1 MPIRIIFDEVK
12 IMTDTRR
19 PETIALILNELQVAI
34 INEALNAFDCHRELG
49 KFKLM
54 IRRQFAND
62 FHLTRYK
69 FKLETSLSPK
79 KKSADDV
86 ISGVMLL
93 KIVRALNR
101 FARDNRLS
109 RYLDIAY
116 RAVSWGHAS
125 EIAEIGEFDLSTI
138 AGKMQMESF
147 DTTMHYLHALEKEK
161 KQPAGCI
168 VITGG
173 NGKWKNFIH

>member
-1 MPIRIIFDEVK
+1 
-12 IMTDTRR
+12 MTNIKR
-19 PETIALILNELQVAI
+19 PETIALILNELQIAI
-34 INEALNAFDCHRELG
+34 INEALKASDCHYELG

-69 FKLETSLSPK
+69 FKLETALSPK
-79 KKSADDV
+79 KKTADD
-86 ISGVMLL
+86 IITGAMLL
-93 KIVRALNR
+93 KISRALNR
-101 FARDNRLS
+101 FATGNRLS
-109 RYLDIAY
+109 RYLDIAC

-138 AGKMQMESF
+138 AGKMQMDRF

-161 KQPAGCI
+161 KSQDCI

-173 NGKWKNFIH
+173 NGKWQNFIH